1 MTMTEPLVEE
11 QPPMARDARVGMVLH
26 EATLWGMQMYD
37 DLAKEWVSMGAFKSD
52 RDEMQLVQDFHARK
66 HPEDR
71 RRLVEIRTTYTVVE
85 IEKPNRMAE
94 PEKEPAKKETSA

>member
-1 MTMTEPLVEE
+1 MPEPLIED
-11 QPPMARDARVGMVLH
+11 QPPLTRDARVGMVLH
-26 EATLWGMQMYD
+26 EATLWGLQIWQD
-37 DLAKEWVSMGAFKSD
+37 EEWVPMGAFKSD

-85 IEKPNRMAE
+85 IEKQNRMDDS
-94 PEKEPAKKETSA
+94 KKKPAKKETSA